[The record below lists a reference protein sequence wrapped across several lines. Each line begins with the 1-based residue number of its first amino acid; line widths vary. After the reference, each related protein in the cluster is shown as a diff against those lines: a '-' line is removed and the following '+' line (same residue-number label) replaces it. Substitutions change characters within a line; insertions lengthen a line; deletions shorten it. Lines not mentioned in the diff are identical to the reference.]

1 MIKNQEERVRRAERN
16 VDDYY
21 RNIRSA
27 QDTLEEE
34 QGKLLSLR
42 NRACNG
48 GEDEKELIDFFS
60 SNKSITVLGKSG
72 RDLRLGVNCYLNDF
86 NEDIFKQYV
95 EKQDKVSSYIYS
107 ASPYSLELTKKLFL
121 AIWKEHRFN
130 LRVYCEWILYDDCNV
145 EAVSAV
151 QYGRS

>member
-1 MIKNQEERVRRAERN
+1 MKSLFLLRISRQNTILHGFCDQNYSRMIRNQEERVRRAERN

-21 RNIRSA
+21 RNVRSA

-34 QGKLLSLR
+34 QEKLLGLR

-86 NEDIFKQYV
+86 N
-95 EKQDKVSSYIYS
+95 
-107 ASPYSLELTKKLFL
+107 
-121 AIWKEHRFN
+121 
-130 LRVYCEWILYDDCNV
+130 
-145 EAVSAV
+145 
-151 QYGRS
+151 